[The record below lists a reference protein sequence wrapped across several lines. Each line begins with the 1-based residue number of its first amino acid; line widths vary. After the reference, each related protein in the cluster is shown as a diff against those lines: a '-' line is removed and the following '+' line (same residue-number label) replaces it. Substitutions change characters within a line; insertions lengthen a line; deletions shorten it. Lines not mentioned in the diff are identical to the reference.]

1 MNTINFSTRSEIK
14 FNRSNTKVDG
24 IHILGLDMGY
34 SGPKCYHENG
44 NFVFP
49 NFCKKITGE
58 LFGNLGRNDI
68 VYENLDTG
76 DMYCVGD
83 MAVKS
88 LSDDTVVAEDAI
100 FGRNHY
106 LHADFKVVFEAAL
119 GVALWDVDT
128 DGSDV
133 FLQTGLPPAYMKKD
147 EQYLRM
153 VVEGEHNFKLT
164 IARETKELHINLRKN
179 MIDVMSQPMGSF
191 NSLLF
196 KDDGSY
202 APRAA
207 ELMKSNLLLFDNGF
221 RTLDTFFIKA
231 NQLESKDSN
240 NTLGMHRVFD
250 ETRKMI
256 SEELGAEIGIIAMQN
271 ILKTGVVRV
280 NDLATFSS
288 REYEIAD
295 YLEAANKKVCAEA
308 IESIKDYIFDIKFLI
323 MTGGTSDAWLDMFK
337 EKLSFA
343 PVEILTG
350 KENSNLPLIYQNA
363 RGYYMYRLHKLQ
375 QELKLNNE
383 KHHQT

>member
-1 MNTINFSTRSEIK
+1 
-14 FNRSNTKVDG
+14 
-24 IHILGLDMGY
+24 MGY

-106 LHADFKVVFEAAL
+106 LHADFKVVFETAL

-164 IARETKELHINLRKN
+164 IARETKEFHINLRKN

-256 SEELGAEIGIIAMQN
+256 SDELGAEIGIIAMQN

-375 QELKLNNE
+375 QELKSR
-383 KHHQT
+383 K

>member
-164 IARETKELHINLRKN
+164 IARETKEFHINLRKN

-256 SEELGAEIGIIAMQN
+256 SDELGAEIGIIAMQN

-375 QELKLNNE
+375 QELKSR
-383 KHHQT
+383 K

>member
-1 MNTINFSTRSEIK
+1 
-14 FNRSNTKVDG
+14 
-24 IHILGLDMGY
+24 
-34 SGPKCYHENG
+34 
-44 NFVFP
+44 
-49 NFCKKITGE
+49 
-58 LFGNLGRNDI
+58 
-68 VYENLDTG
+68 
-76 DMYCVGD
+76 
-83 MAVKS
+83 
-88 LSDDTVVAEDAI
+88 
-100 FGRNHY
+100 
-106 LHADFKVVFEAAL
+106 
-119 GVALWDVDT
+119 
-128 DGSDV
+128 
-133 FLQTGLPPAYMKKD
+133 
-147 EQYLRM
+147 
-153 VVEGEHNFKLT
+153 
-164 IARETKELHINLRKN
+164 

-250 ETRKMI
+250 ETRKII
-256 SEELGAEIGIIAMQN
+256 SDELGAEIGIIAMQN

-375 QELKLNNE
+375 QELKNR
-383 KHHQT
+383 K

>member
-119 GVALWDVDT
+119 GVALWDIDT

-164 IARETKELHINLRKN
+164 IARETKEFHINLRKN

-256 SEELGAEIGIIAMQN
+256 SDELGAEIGIIAMQN

-375 QELKLNNE
+375 QELKNR
-383 KHHQT
+383 K

>member
-164 IARETKELHINLRKN
+164 IARETKEFHINLRKN

-250 ETRKMI
+250 ETRKII
-256 SEELGAEIGIIAMQN
+256 SDELGAEIGIIAMQN

-375 QELKLNNE
+375 QELKNR
-383 KHHQT
+383 K

>member
-119 GVALWDVDT
+119 GVALWDIDT

-164 IARETKELHINLRKN
+164 IARETKEFHINLRKN

-271 ILKTGVVRV
+271 VLKTGVVRV

-288 REYEIAD
+288 REYEIAE
-295 YLEAANKKVCAEA
+295 YLDAANKKVCAEA

-375 QELKLNNE
+375 QELKNR
-383 KHHQT
+383 K